1 MILKEQLDEFKKIY
15 KEKFGEESS
24 DEEARESAEKILSL
38 VKIVYKPTTTEEYKK
53 LQKNSKK

>member
-53 LQKNSKK
+53 LQKYSKK